1 MTTTAIK
8 FPALPAGMTLTTE
21 LQNLATLSVL
31 ETVSLTEASGVYSGD
46 VTGTHSGQLLF
57 VLKSGSAVIGHRV
70 RTIADDAGPYI
81 ILTEL
86 ETLASDGRGARV
98 VTITID
104 DGTDPVVG
112 ATVGIYG
119 AGVSVTGTTNG
130 SGVVKF
136 ALNDGDYDVII
147 EAVGYEIAIET
158 LTVSGATPE
167 TYSLTAYA
175 VTLPDSPLLATGIGI
190 VYDETETPE
199 PNVPVS
205 IQKTAGPGI
214 AGNILD
220 TKVRTFYSDES
231 GVVTIPRLRRGATY
245 AIWRGAEATS
255 STDMIFATRS
265 SGARKTFVVDNFDI
279 VNLPELLGL
288 DAE

>member
-1 MTTTAIK
+1 MTTTVIK
-8 FPALPAGMTLTTE
+8 IPDLPTGLTLTVKLVNMTT
-21 LQNLATLSVL
+21 LALL
-31 ETVSLTEASGVYSGD
+31 ETVTLAEVGESYNGN
-46 VTGTHSGQLLF
+46 VTGTHAGQLLF
-57 VLKSGSAVIGHRV
+57 KILSGGMLVGSRI
-70 RTIADDAGPYI
+70 RTIADDAGPYV

-86 ETLASDGRGARV
+86 EQLASDGRGARV

-104 DGTDPVVG
+104 NGTGPVVG
-112 ATVGIYG
+112 AVVAIYAAGI
-119 AGVSVTGTTNG
+119 SVTKTTNG

-147 EAVGYEIAIET
+147 EKNGYEIAIES
-158 LTVSGATPE
+158 LTVSGATSD
-167 TYSLTAYA
+167 TYSLTALEITPPA
-175 VTLPDSPLLATGIGI
+175 SPLLATGIGI

-199 PNVPVS
+199 ANVPVS

-214 AGNILD
+214 DGNILD
-220 TKVRTFYSDES
+220 TKIRTFYSDES

-265 SGARKTFVVDNFDI
+265 SGARKTFVVENLDI
-279 VNLPELLGL
+279 VNLPELLGS

>member
-21 LQNLATLSVL
+21 LQNLSSLAVL
-31 ETVSLTEASGVYSGD
+31 ETVALTEASGVYSGN

-57 VLKSGSAVIGHRV
+57 VLKSGAVVIGYRI

-86 ETLASDGRGARV
+86 EQLASDGRGSRV

-104 DGTDPVVG
+104 NGTGPVVG
-112 ATVGIYG
+112 AVVAISAAGIS
-119 AGVSVTGTTNG
+119 ATRTTDG

-136 ALNDGDYDVII
+136 ALNDGDYDVIV
-147 EAVGYEIAIET
+147 EKFGYEIAIET
-158 LTVSGATPE
+158 LTVSGATSD
-167 TYSLTAYA
+167 TYSLTALV
-175 VTLPDSPLLATGIGI
+175 VTPPASPMLATGIGI
-190 VYDETETPE
+190 VYDETENPE
-199 PNVPVS
+199 ANVPIS

-214 AGNILD
+214 DGNILD